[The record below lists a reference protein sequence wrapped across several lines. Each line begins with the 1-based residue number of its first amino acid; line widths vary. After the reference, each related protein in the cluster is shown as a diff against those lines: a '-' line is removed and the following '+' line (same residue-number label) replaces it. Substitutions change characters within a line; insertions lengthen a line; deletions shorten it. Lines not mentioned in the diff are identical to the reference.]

1 MTRALLRGKTIPALL
16 LAAVLA
22 VLFANE
28 WVLEWIYPIKFEEE
42 IEEAARTYGVDK
54 HLLAAIIRAES
65 NYRSD
70 KVSAK
75 GAVGL
80 MQIMPETADWLAAI
94 AGLEPPLGDR
104 LFEPEL
110 NIRIGAMYVRMLTEQ
125 FADRMGRDE
134 PASDLA
140 LIAAAYNAGPGAVGR
155 WLADG
160 TWSGKYRE
168 SGQIPYGETR
178 HFVERV
184 IYYYNKY
191 QQIYGEQP

>member
-1 MTRALLRGKTIPALL
+1 MTNALLRSKTIPALL

-22 VLFANE
+22 LLFADE

-42 IEEAARTYGVDK
+42 IGEAARTTGVDK

-65 NYRSD
+65 NYRAD

-80 MQIMPETADWLAAI
+80 MQIMPDTADWIAASV
-94 AGLEPPLGDR
+94 GMETPLGDR

-110 NIRIGAMYVRMLTEQ
+110 NIRIGALYVRMLSER
-125 FADRMGRDE
+125 FADRMGHGDA
-134 PASDLA
+134 ASELA
-140 LIAAAYNAGPGAVGR
+140 LIAAAYNAGPGAVSR

-160 TWSGKYRE
+160 TWSGLYRE

-191 QQIYGEQP
+191 QRIYGDGR